1 MKKCILIVFVLSAKI
16 IIVRENKFKKDT
28 TRVLQP
34 DGVFFYENMKLEKII
49 IWALGKRAS
58 EHVSQSGSRNNI
70 FSLAGFFLSFY
81 GGAR

>member
-49 IWALGKRAS
+49 IWALG
-58 EHVSQSGSRNNI
+58 
-70 FSLAGFFLSFY
+70 
-81 GGAR
+81 